1 MLSRCAKDKPSVNY
15 ARIVLLFC
23 ESMIVWCDTKTY
35 NDYFD
40 AALTL
45 EPTAG
50 KIGKKTIPN
59 LVEDAF
65 LTNAPHSTKQ
75 RRMFA

>member
-23 ESMIVWCDTKTY
+23 EGMIVWCNTKTY

-40 AALTL
+40 AAFTL

-50 KIGKKTIPN
+50 KIGRKPHHFISFRPKSYTQNYLVTISYGD
-59 LVEDAF
+59 L
-65 LTNAPHSTKQ
+65 
-75 RRMFA
+75 